1 MRRRA
6 ASGIVPAMITTTP
19 TTGIPTGTWT
29 VDPAHTTV
37 GFTCRHAGVSNVR
50 GSFGTFSGT
59 LEHGAD
65 GSISARGSVAV
76 ASVDTG
82 VSQRD
87 DHLRSADFFD
97 AEHHPEMT
105 FATNAITLDG
115 EDVHVRGELTLR
127 GVTRPLE
134 LRGELGGPAL
144 DDDGALRVGLSLR
157 GELSRAAYGM
167 RFNHAL
173 GGGNV
178 LVADKVR
185 LELEVS
191 AVHAA

>member
-1 MRRRA
+1 MRRRR
-6 ASGIVPAMITTTP
+6 SGGIVPAMITTT

-37 GFTCRHAGVSNVR
+37 GFTCRHAGISNVR
-50 GSFGTFSGT
+50 GSFGTFSGA
-59 LEHGAD
+59 LEHRAD
-65 GSISARGSVAV
+65 GSLAARGTVAV

-82 VSQRD
+82 VAQRD

-97 AEHHPEMT
+97 AEQHPEMT
-105 FATNAITLDG
+105 YEAREITLAG
-115 EDVHVRGELTLR
+115 EDVRVRGDLTLR

-134 LRGELGGPAL
+134 LRGELGGPAV
-144 DDDGALRVGLSLR
+144 DDEGALRVGLSLR

-191 AVHAA
+191 AVRSA